1 MCLRARRGFDT
12 TMRHT
17 SARFVTL
24 AVAGAIWLGAS
35 DASADIVRLTNGR
48 TMHVDSARFEGD
60 VVILLMRGGGE
71 IRAPK
76 ALVDEFLPEEI
87 PWARDAALE
96 ALASSPTAAAPRM
109 APGVLRGMVEQAA
122 RRASLDVKLAQ
133 AVVRVESNYE
143 PLAISRRGAMGLMQI
158 MPTVARTY
166 AVRDPYDPQQNLEA
180 GMRHL
185 VTLLKRFRG
194 DVRRALAAYNAG
206 EGAVSRYGGVPPYRE
221 TQVYVSR
228 IMASIR

>member
-1 MCLRARRGFDT
+1 MSHG
-12 TMRHT
+12 
-17 SARFVTL
+17 SARFVIVVL
-24 AVAGAIWLGAS
+24 FVSAALCGAAA
-35 DASADIVRLTNGR
+35 DARADIVKLTNGR
-48 TMHVDSARFEGD
+48 TMRVDSARFEGD
-60 VVILLMRGGGE
+60 VVILLMHGGGQ

-76 ALVDEFLPEEI
+76 DLVEEFLPEET

-109 APGVLRGMVEQAA
+109 AAGALRGMVDQVA
-122 RRASLDVKLAQ
+122 RRTSLDAKLAQ

-143 PLAISRRGAMGLMQI
+143 PLAISHRGAMGLMQI
-158 MPTVARTY
+158 MPAVARTY

-206 EGAVSRYGGVPPYRE
+206 ESAVSRYGGVPPYRE

>member
-1 MCLRARRGFDT
+1 MP
-12 TMRHT
+12 HV

-24 AVAGAIWLGAS
+24 VVVGALSLSAA
-35 DASADIVRLTNGR
+35 DARADIVKLTNGR
-48 TMHVDSARFEGD
+48 TMRVDSARFEGS
-60 VVILLMRGGGE
+60 VVILLMHGGGE

-76 ALVDEFLPEEI
+76 DLVEEFLPEDM
-87 PWARDAALE
+87 PWARDAARE
-96 ALASSPTAAAPRM
+96 ALAASPTAAAPRL
-109 APGVLRGMVEQAA
+109 AAGVIRGMVEQAA
-122 RRASLDVKLAQ
+122 RRTSLDVKLAQ

-143 PLAISRRGAMGLMQI
+143 PLAISHRGAMGLMQI

-166 AVRDPYDPQQNLEA
+166 AVRDPYDPRQNLEA
-180 GMRHL
+180 GMKHL
-185 VTLLKRFRG
+185 VALLKRFRG

-221 TQVYVSR
+221 TQMYVSR

>member
-1 MCLRARRGFDT
+1 
-12 TMRHT
+12 MRHRL
-17 SARFVTL
+17 ALFGTL
-24 AVAGAIWLGAS
+24 AFAGVFCLGTP
-35 DASADIVRLTNGR
+35 DARADIVRLTNGR
-48 TMHVDSARFEGD
+48 TMHVESARFEGD
-60 VVILLMRGGGE
+60 MVILLMQGGGQ
-71 IRAPK
+71 IRAPRT
-76 ALVDEFLPEEI
+76 LIEEFLPEDM

-96 ALASSPTAAAPRM
+96 ALAASPTAAAPRL
-109 APGVLRGMVEQAA
+109 AAAVLRGMVEQAA
-122 RRASLDVKLAQ
+122 RRTSLDVKLAQ

-166 AVRDPYDPQQNLEA
+166 AVRDPYDPQQNLDA

-185 VTLLKRFRG
+185 VALLKRFRG

-221 TQVYVSR
+221 TQMYVSR

>member
-1 MCLRARRGFDT
+1 
-12 TMRHT
+12 MRHG
-17 SARFVTL
+17 SALFVTL
-24 AVAGAIWLGAS
+24 AVAAGLCLPAS
-35 DASADIVRLTNGR
+35 DARADIVKLTNGR
-48 TMHVDSARFEGD
+48 TMRVDSARFEGD
-60 VVILLMRGGGE
+60 VVILMMHGGGQ

-76 ALVDEFLPEEI
+76 DLIDEFLPEDT
-87 PWARDAALE
+87 PWAHDAALE
-96 ALASSPTAAAPRM
+96 ALAASPTAAAPRI
-109 APGVLRGMVEQAA
+109 AAAVLRSMVEQAA
-122 RRASLDVKLAQ
+122 RRTSLDVKLAQ
-133 AVVRVESNYE
+133 AVVRVESNYQ
-143 PLAISRRGAMGLMQI
+143 PLAISQRGAMGLMQI

-185 VTLLKRFRG
+185 VRLLKRFRG

-221 TQVYVSR
+221 TQMYVSR